1 MKNNFI
7 YNNILFNNTFKEHNQ
22 YLKNRLKKIKS
33 TIYLNNTKQFIF
45 PKDINKNKLN
55 INDSK
60 SKN

>member
-7 YNNILFNNTFKEHNQ
+7 YNNILFNNTFKEQNQ

-33 TIYLNNTKQFIF
+33 TIHQNSTKQFIF